1 MKLTEWQVVKLKEPK
16 NTRTYENALH
26 AWERTGTVT
35 NKNFSGITC
44 YLYDAYTWPD
54 GKIGTYGGFNK
65 GIYGKTI
72 PLKDVKAVTIVDAIN
87 GYHTWAYN
95 VNINDLSF
103 ATSGD
108 FKVYATGT
116 ITLDTSTGI
125 GMTIDSGNP
134 SGHTY
139 SYRILHGT
147 SELAK
152 GSIVDTYRVSLTE
165 SLKVKILEGMGGA
178 SSTDLTVEFTIRG
191 HVNTTK
197 RASTRVYA
205 GNYGAPRTVNTPK
218 MTFTNT
224 RNGEGFLDELK
235 FTLSYGGIEPGE
247 GATLQSARLQIVGTT
262 WGWNPSGSSSSFSG
276 NINSVGPL
284 PDMVGQA
291 IKFNLRL
298 INSRGQEVNYA
309 IPESIV
315 IRKYDGISIG
325 SFRESAR
332 VGRSLALSASGTYSP
347 NVGSTLKYKV
357 TLNSGDTLIGSKNGD
372 IITKDEVN
380 KTWAISVAFG
390 SLTFDKSYIAN
401 FTLEDALGNT
411 VHSSVPIGGE
421 AVALSLGRY
430 GAGIGTLVDDD
441 LKYDLQVGVNG
452 IYSLGPIYS
461 QGKEVGATAP
471 ADMFQVVTQVQ
482 YNGLTTSQKND
493 PSKIYLI
500 KL

>member
-1 MKLTEWQVVKLKEPK
+1 MKLTEWQVVEFK
-16 NTRTYENALH
+16 NRKNVPVYENALA
-26 AWERTGTVT
+26 AWNRGTSTGINFTGYTV
-35 NKNFSGITC
+35 
-44 YLYDAYTWPD
+44 YLYDAYPWPN
-54 GKIGTYGGFNK
+54 GAGGTYGGFNK
-65 GIYGKTI
+65 NGYGSTM
-72 PLKDVKAVTIVDAIN
+72 PLKDVKAVTIVDAKN
-87 GYHTWAYN
+87 DNHTWAYN
-95 VNINDLSF
+95 INVNDLSF
-103 ATSGD
+103 ATSDD
-108 FKVYATGT
+108 FTVYATKT
-116 ITLDTSTGI
+116 ISLDTSTGI

-147 SELAK
+147 SQLAK
-152 GSIVDTYRVSLTE
+152 GSIEDEHRVSLTE
-165 SLKVKILEGMGGA
+165 SIKVKILEGMGGA
-178 SSTDLTVEFTIRG
+178 SSTDLTVEFTIKG

-197 RASTRVYA
+197 RLTTKVYA
-205 GNYGAPRTVNTPK
+205 GNYGAPRTVSTPK

-247 GATLQSARLQIVGTT
+247 GATFQSARLEIVGTT

-291 IKFNLRL
+291 IKFNFKLV
-298 INSRGQEVNYA
+298 NSRGQEVNYA

-315 IRKYDGISIG
+315 IRKYDGISID
-325 SFRESAR
+325 SFKEGAR
-332 VGRSLALSASGTYSP
+332 AGKTIVLSASGTYSP
-347 NVGSTLKYKV
+347 SVGSTLKYKA
-357 TLNSGDTLIGSKNGD
+357 TLNSGDTLIDSKNGNVS
-372 IITKDEVN
+372 TKDEVN
-380 KTWAISVAFG
+380 KTWSISVAF
-390 SLTFDKSYIAN
+390 SNLTFDKSYIAN

-441 LKYDLQVGVNG
+441 LDYDLQVGVNG